1 MGAVMGVKDFN
12 NRNDRYTPELGSAAL
27 VSCDIRINPTMY
39 DTGSNSKGSI
49 MAYRAARVDNHDSD
63 TDQNNLHSIVGCARS
78 DASKPMATLGTDWY
92 TGCSLAAVDHYEN
105 SYTLS
110 TLPPC

>member
-12 NRNDRYTPELGSAAL
+12 DRNDRYTPELGSAAL

-78 DASKPMATLGTDWY
+78 DASKPMATLGTYWY
-92 TGCSLAAVDHYEN
+92 TGCSLVTVARYEY
-105 SYTLS
+105 S
-110 TLPPC
+110 